1 MPLTYPTLLFLEAK
15 ILWSLAA
22 WRNVAMGK
30 LLKVFIISAFFF
42 ASMGVI
48 QPYAA
53 EWYESMESSGIDQ
66 SRSVWKNIS
75 TSGSVTGSQN
85 VQQAVA
91 EISESVS
98 REAAQIAESASAMEQ
113 DAFHATESKGV
124 TATASAGDGGC
135 ETQVTPS

>member
-1 MPLTYPTLLFLEAK
+1 MNKLIKIFILT
-15 ILWSLAA
+15 
-22 WRNVAMGK
+22 
-30 LLKVFIISAFFF
+30 AFFF

-53 EWYESMESSGIDQ
+53 EWYESMESSGLDQ
-66 SRSVWKNIS
+66 SHSVWKNIS

-98 REAAQIAESASAMEQ
+98 REAAQIAESASVREL
-113 DAFHATESKGV
+113 DASHLSGNLSGARASGDQIV
-124 TATASAGDGGC
+124 TAVMGGKASTG
-135 ETQVTPS
+135 EK